1 MDVVILTNHKISSSP
16 RRMMSSHVSEFHCL
30 TNTTASLLILCAYFI
45 VYVVVPGTA
54 FCDDASVRRKNK
66 NATSLISTM
75 TYLVRRSTIHARVH
89 HVLQCDFDVL
99 YCMYVHTRIHSS
111 TLLCCGR
118 LGVSSY
124 VRRAHCS
131 TVVPSD
137 FDLPGTSTYV
147 QFLFAFV

>member
-66 NATSLISTM
+66 NATSRISTM

-99 YCMYVHTRIHSS
+99 YCTCILVFTPQLYCDLRRGSAVVGWEYHHTYVEH
-111 TLLCCGR
+111 
-118 LGVSSY
+118 
-124 VRRAHCS
+124 
-131 TVVPSD
+131 TVVPSAVR
-137 FDLPGTSTYV
+137 F
-147 QFLFAFV
+147 